1 MTWRLPTSLDPT
13 DSAAERLRESL
24 AEHPRFFEPGQPVW
38 LARAPGRLDLMGGFG
53 DYSGSRVLEMPT
65 AEATFCAVQRLDD
78 DAHVQVLSANA
89 AEEGLTPQVR
99 LPLETLRTCG
109 YQQAH
114 EALFAKPAEKWA
126 AYAVGTLMLL
136 AHEHGLPL
144 TGGARMMLASSV
156 PVSKGLSSSAA
167 VEVAA
172 MRAVTAAWDYDI
184 EGRDLALRCQ
194 RVENQIVGAPCGVMD
209 QITSALGRKDH
220 LVLLRCQPAEVEDQV
235 PLPTGLRI
243 WAIDSGIRHAISGA
257 DYGSVRTGTFMG
269 YRMIAHLAGL
279 APSQDAPLVLDDPR
293 WGGYL
298 ANLTPSEY
306 METFRDSIPL
316 HMNGREFL
324 QRYAGITD
332 PVTTVDPERTYP
344 VRYPVEHAVF
354 ENHRVGLMRSLL
366 TSPQLDDE
374 SLRLAG
380 ELMYQAHASY
390 NACRI
395 GSTGTDR
402 IVTLA
407 REAGPAAG
415 IHGAKITG
423 GGSGGC
429 VAILGHADAGP
440 VIEDIA
446 RRYARESGIGGA
458 VFAGSSD
465 GAMAFKPVQL
475 AQSV

>member
-1 MTWRLPTSLDPT
+1 MIWRLPSSLDPA
-13 DSAAERLRESL
+13 DSAAARFRECL
-24 AEHPRFFEPGQPVW
+24 AEHPDFFEAGRPVW

-53 DYSGSRVLEMPT
+53 DYSGSRVLEMPI
-65 AEATFCAVQRLDD
+65 AEATYCAVQRVPGSGEVR
-78 DAHVQVLSANA
+78 AFSANA
-89 AEEGLTPQVR
+89 AAEGLAPHAEYATDALAA
-99 LPLETLRTCG
+99 LPLE
-109 YQQAH
+109 QAP
-114 EALFAKPAEKWA
+114 AFFARDRGTHWA
-126 AYAVGTLMLL
+126 AYAAGALVLL
-136 AHEHGLPL
+136 AREHSLPL
-144 TGGARMMLASSV
+144 TGGVRMLLASSV

-167 VEVAA
+167 IEVAA
-172 MRAVTAAWDYDI
+172 MRAVAAAWGLEI

-209 QITSALGRKDH
+209 QITSALGCKDH
-220 LVLLRCQPAEVEDQV
+220 LLLLRCQPAEVEDQV
-235 PLPTGLRI
+235 PLPAGLAI
-243 WAIDSGIRHAISGA
+243 WAIDSGIRHAVSGA

-279 APSQDAPLVLDDPR
+279 PVSCEAPLAIADHR

-306 METFRDSIPL
+306 MDTFRESIPL

-332 PVTTVDPERTYP
+332 PVTTVDPKRTYP

-354 ENHRVGLMRSLL
+354 ENHRVGLMRALL
-366 TSPQLDDE
+366 SAPELDGE

-402 IVTLA
+402 LVALA
-407 REAGPAAG
+407 REAGPEAG

-429 VAILGHADAGP
+429 VAILGRADAGP
-440 VIEDIA
+440 AVEDIA
-446 RRYARESGIGGA
+446 RRYAKESGMGGA
-458 VFAGSSD
+458 VFAGSSG
-465 GAMAFKPVQL
+465 GAMAFLPMQL
-475 AQSV
+475 GGG